1 MIKKLR
7 SKIIYKGEMM
17 RKRVLTYSLAVAMAV
32 AMAVPQTVIL
42 STGIV
47 QVKAANTE
55 TGLKTGI
62 AITKAEWE
70 KKLVRKK
77 KNYIKFTEMDKSAST
92 SSDYC
97 SKINKVCSE
106 RQGISSL

>member
-1 MIKKLR
+1 
-7 SKIIYKGEMM
+7 M

-62 AITKAEWE
+62 AITKAEWGKNE
-70 KKLVRKK
+70 GKKTAHCNR
-77 KNYIKFTEMDKSAST
+77 YDGKSPVYSR
-92 SSDYC
+92 SCGKYSRY
-97 SKINKVCSE
+97 KGRRIHV
-106 RQGISSL
+106 